1 MCRKKTDCFAYTG
14 NGCSALKA
22 MYCASEEC
30 SFYKNKD
37 VYLEEL
43 KKRAQRLIE
52 LEEQS
57 AFNNNRR

>member
-1 MCRKKTDCFAYTG
+1 MCREKTDCFAYTG
-14 NGCSALKA
+14 NGCSVLKA
-22 MYCASEEC
+22 MYCVSEEC

-37 VYLEEL
+37 VYSEEL
-43 KKRAQRLIE
+43 KKCAHRLIE